1 MFCKRSVLLPTIFY
15 ENEHFMFI
23 YDKYPIIRGHML
35 IIPKRHVEDMINL
48 DAEEWESLRQL
59 KDQALPIALK
69 RYCGDSISYNV
80 AMQIGEHSGREINH
94 LHMHILPRA
103 SADPFQGDSRKLYA
117 NIVDRGERRDSSG
130 VEEEVIALRKL
141 FKYTQKKQ

>member
-1 MFCKRSVLLPTIFY
+1 MFV
-15 ENEHFMFI
+15 

-59 KDQALPIALK
+59 KDHALPIALK
-69 RYCGDSISYNV
+69 RYCGDNISYNV

-130 VEEEVIALRKL
+130 VEEEVNALRKL